1 MQCFLVEVVT
11 FTVFRLAD
19 HAYLRLWSNAKK
31 LSSKQLFFRKI
42 TFSFISPT
50 QTTHTHT
57 VQCAAHLLLWY
68 IGHLR
73 EHGYYRESPRQFL
86 NSLPSFAESPIDDAK
101 ASMLCVDK
109 GGKGKDS
116 LVCQTF
122 FDRSFG
128 VLFLQVCLLGR

>member
-1 MQCFLVEVVT
+1 MLISGSPEQCKKALFKTAFLPKNYLFLHISNSNYTYTHSSMCST
-11 FTVFRLAD
+11 F
-19 HAYLRLWSNAKK
+19 
-31 LSSKQLFFRKI
+31 I
-42 TFSFISPT
+42 
-50 QTTHTHT
+50 
-57 VQCAAHLLLWY
+57 LWY

-73 EHGYYRESPRQFL
+73 EHAYYRESPRQFL

-101 ASMLCVDK
+101 ASMLRVDK